1 MLFLLL
7 LITTITSNIAD
18 CTKIKFNGSVLYTFD
33 PFSEHTILATLGLQ
47 LTLLVHYAFENNDLS
62 GYIKICNRTISNAR
76 NLTLKNLKDFE
87 LNCLCAEKITSE
99 LFKANKN
106 ITVSE
111 KDIDLEKN
119 KITLLEETFNTDLM
133 KNVSTLHQYIDQILY
148 ERSWL
153 SKKIVQELAQ
163 EIQIA
168 QKSLIEKI
176 IQTIEQIM
184 QQKVMKRKVMPI
196 TIPSSYTPDE
206 GDSIYSFYHNN
217 NAKGQKRSAS
227 PSDTY
232 DSSPKRL
239 RR

>member
-133 KNVSTLHQYIDQILY
+133 KNVSTYTNISTKFFMKEVGLAKKLY
-148 ERSWL
+148 KNWH
-153 SKKIVQELAQ
+153 KKF
-163 EIQIA
+163 
-168 QKSLIEKI
+168 KS
-176 IQTIEQIM
+176 
-184 QQKVMKRKVMPI
+184 RK
-196 TIPSSYTPDE
+196 
-206 GDSIYSFYHNN
+206 N
-217 NAKGQKRSAS
+217 R
-227 PSDTY
+227 
-232 DSSPKRL
+232 
-239 RR
+239 